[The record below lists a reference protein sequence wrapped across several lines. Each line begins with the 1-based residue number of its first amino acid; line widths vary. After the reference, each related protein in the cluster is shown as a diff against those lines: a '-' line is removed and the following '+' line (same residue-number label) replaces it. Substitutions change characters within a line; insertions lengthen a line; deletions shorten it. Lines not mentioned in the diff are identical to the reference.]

1 MYAPLQGPRFEST
14 WVQTIPRDHQIES
27 FPLNYPSYTC
37 GKLLTKSLWSLRL
50 VEMTP
55 IKNIVMIFNATKQ
68 QEFIS
73 VSFKVSSRNIE
84 KSVILPEIF
93 SFEHFFQFFSF
104 YGQKT
109 QPNWNKP
116 YNTLLYI
123 NQKAKTYAKFNHSK
137 SISFWIK
144 IPEIEVNNLP
154 ISNYK

>member
-14 WVQTIPRDHQIES
+14 WVQMISRDHQIES
-27 FPLNYPSYTC
+27 FPLNNPSYTC
-37 GKLLTKSLWSLRL
+37 GKVLTKSLWTLIL
-50 VEMTP
+50 VETMP
-55 IKNIVMIFNATKQ
+55 IKNILVMIFNATKQ

-73 VSFKVSSRNIE
+73 VSLKVSTRNIE
-84 KSVILPEIF
+84 KSLILPEIF
-93 SFEHFFQFFSF
+93 SLKHFFQFFSF

-116 YNTLLYI
+116 YNTFLYI

-144 IPEIEVNNLP
+144 IPEIEVSNLP
-154 ISNYK
+154 TSNY